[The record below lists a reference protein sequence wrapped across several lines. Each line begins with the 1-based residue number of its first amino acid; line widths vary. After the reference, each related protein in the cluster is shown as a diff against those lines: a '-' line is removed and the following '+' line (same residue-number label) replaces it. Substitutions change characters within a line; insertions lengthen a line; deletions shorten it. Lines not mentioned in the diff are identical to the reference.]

1 MSKRKDLQKLL
12 EQTLGSRNVY
22 FQPPATIKMQYPAIR
37 YELVEM
43 HTKRADDS
51 VYRAQKAYTLT
62 LISKSSEDP
71 TFDKLVQLPLCR
83 FDRHYCADGLSHD
96 VFKSYY

>member
-43 HTKRADDS
+43 HTKRAD
-51 VYRAQKAYTLT
+51 VPC
-62 LISKSSEDP
+62 SKSIHTHTDI
-71 TFDKLVQLPLCR
+71 
-83 FDRHYCADGLSHD
+83 
-96 VFKSYY
+96 